1 MRRRGKDMTP
11 AHISGAD
18 RAETTHME
26 TCMKT
31 LLAASFAALLLFT
44 IGCSGEPSEADIRAA
59 FERDIAESSE
69 SLNKTAQMFGGAGK
83 AFTDM
88 LGQAEI
94 HSVKKIGCV
103 EATDA
108 PGYVCD
114 VEVDMT
120 VPLTGRKKDMTQAR
134 FVKGPDGWVVTK

>member
-1 MRRRGKDMTP
+1 
-11 AHISGAD
+11 
-18 RAETTHME
+18 
-26 TCMKT
+26 MKT
-31 LLAASFAALLLFT
+31 LLAAALAVFLLFT
-44 IGCSGEPSEADIRAA
+44 AGCSGEPSEADIRAA
-59 FERDIAESSE
+59 FEKDITKSSE

-88 LGQAEI
+88 LGKAEI
-94 HSVKKIGCV
+94 HSVKKISCV
-103 EATDA
+103 QATNE

-134 FVKGPDGWVVTK
+134 FVKGPDGWVVAK